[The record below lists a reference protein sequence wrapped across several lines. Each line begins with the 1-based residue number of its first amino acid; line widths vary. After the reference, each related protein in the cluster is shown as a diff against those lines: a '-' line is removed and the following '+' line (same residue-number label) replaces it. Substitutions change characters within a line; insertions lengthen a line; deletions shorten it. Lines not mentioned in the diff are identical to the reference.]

1 MAERIP
7 PHNEEAEKSVLGA
20 VMLNREV
27 LFDVLE
33 EVDADDFYNA
43 AHKEIFNAI
52 WELYKQNKAVD
63 VLTVS
68 EELKKRGVLQMVGG
82 RAYVAQLTLDVP
94 STINAVE
101 YAKIVREKATI
112 RKMVLASEDITDKGY
127 QASMDA
133 KDILDYAEKS
143 IFSIAQ
149 RNQKSDYS
157 DVQSVLLTN
166 IQDIDEAAKNQGKVL
181 GTPTGFKDLD
191 DVLNGLQKSNLVI
204 IAARPA
210 MGKTAFALNIA
221 QQSAVSGGSSVL
233 IFSLEMSKEQLGQRL
248 LSSQSRVEMTKLQR
262 GTLDKKDWER
272 VNLALDEMQN
282 AKIHIDDTPGISMV
296 EIRNKC
302 RRLKADKGLDLI
314 LIDYLQ
320 LMSSPE
326 RSDNRVGEI
335 SAISRNLK
343 LLARE
348 MDCPVVALSQLSRA
362 PEQRPDHHPNLADL
376 RESGSIEQDAD
387 IVIFLYRDDYYTKE
401 NSQKPG
407 ICDVIVAKNRR
418 GETRT
423 VELTWLGKYTKFADK
438 ASDAFMGNMDQ
449 Q

>member
-7 PHNEEAEKSVLGA
+7 PHNEEAERSVLGA

-33 EVDADDFYNA
+33 QVKEDDFYNSSN
-43 AHKEIFNAI
+43 KEIFAAI
-52 WELYKQNKAVD
+52 LELYKDNKAVD

-94 STINAVE
+94 STVNAAE
-101 YAKIVREKATI
+101 YAKIVSEKATL
-112 RKMVLASEDITDKGY
+112 RKMISASEDITDKGY
-127 QASMDA
+127 RANMDA
-133 KDILDYAEKS
+133 HEILDYAEKS

-166 IQDIDEAAKNQGKVL
+166 IQEIDKAAQNQGKVL
-181 GTPTGFKDLD
+181 GTPTGFRDLD
-191 DVLNGLQKSNLVI
+191 DKLNGLQRSNLVI

-221 QQSAVSGGSSVL
+221 QQSAVKEGSVVM

-248 LSSQSRVEMTKLQR
+248 LSSQARVESSKLQR
-262 GTLDKKDWER
+262 GSLDKKDWDR
-272 VNLALDEMQN
+272 VNLALDEMQK
-282 AKIHIDDTPGISMV
+282 AKIFIDDTPGISLI

-302 RRLKADKGLDLI
+302 RRLKAEKGLDLI
-314 LIDYLQ
+314 VIDYLQ

-326 RSDNRVGEI
+326 KSDNRQVEI

-348 MDCPVVALSQLSRA
+348 MDCPVIALSQLSRA
-362 PEQRPDHHPNLADL
+362 PEQRPDHRPNLSDL
-376 RESGSIEQDAD
+376 RESGAIEQDAD
-387 IVIFLYRDDYYTKE
+387 VVMFLYRDEYYNKE
-401 NSQKPG
+401 TSEKPG
-407 ICDVIVAKNRR
+407 VCEINIAKNRS
-418 GETRT
+418 GPTET
-423 VELTWLGKYTKFADK
+423 VELTWVARYTKF
-438 ASDAFMGNMDQ
+438 SDIA
-449 Q
+449 

>member
-7 PHNEEAEKSVLGA
+7 PHNEDAERSVLGA

-33 EVDADDFYNA
+33 EVKEDDFYNSSN
-43 AHKEIFNAI
+43 KEIFAAI
-52 WELYKQNKAVD
+52 MELYKENKAVD

-94 STINAVE
+94 STINAAE
-101 YAKIVREKATI
+101 YAKIVSEKATL
-112 RKMVLASEDITDKGY
+112 RKMITASEDITDKGY
-127 QASMDA
+127 RDNMDA
-133 KDILDYAEKS
+133 HEILDYAEKS

-166 IQDIDEAAKNQGKVL
+166 IQEIDKAAQNQGKVL
-181 GTPTGFKDLD
+181 GTPTGFRDLD
-191 DVLNGLQKSNLVI
+191 DKLNGLQRSNLVI

-221 QQSAVSGGSSVL
+221 QQSAVKEGSVVM

-248 LSSQSRVEMTKLQR
+248 LSSQARVESSKLQR
-262 GTLDKKDWER
+262 GSLDKKDWDR
-272 VNLALDEMQN
+272 VNLALDEMQK
-282 AKIHIDDTPGISMV
+282 AKIFIDDTPGISLI

-302 RRLKADKGLDLI
+302 RRLKAEKGLDLI
-314 LIDYLQ
+314 VIDYLQ

-326 RSDNRVGEI
+326 KSDNR
-335 SAISRNLK
+335 
-343 LLARE
+343 
-348 MDCPVVALSQLSRA
+348 
-362 PEQRPDHHPNLADL
+362 
-376 RESGSIEQDAD
+376 
-387 IVIFLYRDDYYTKE
+387 
-401 NSQKPG
+401 
-407 ICDVIVAKNRR
+407 
-418 GETRT
+418 
-423 VELTWLGKYTKFADK
+423 
-438 ASDAFMGNMDQ
+438 
-449 Q
+449 

>member
-20 VMLNREV
+20 VMLNKDV

-33 EVDADDFYNA
+33 VVEEDDFYNP
-43 AHKEIFNAI
+43 AHKEIYKAI
-52 WELYKQNKAVD
+52 WELYKDNKAVD

-68 EELKKRGVLQMVGG
+68 EELKRRGVLQMAGG

-94 STINAVE
+94 STVNAVE
-101 YAKIVREKATI
+101 YARIVNEKATLRRMI
-112 RKMVLASEDITDKGY
+112 TAAEDITEQGY
-127 QASMDA
+127 KASMDA
-133 KDILDYAEKS
+133 TEILDYAERS
-143 IFSIAQ
+143 VFSIAQ
-149 RNQKSDYS
+149 RNQKSDYT
-157 DVQSVLLTN
+157 DIQSVLITN
-166 IQDIDEAAKNQGKVL
+166 IQAIDDAAKNQGKVL
-181 GTPTGFKDLD
+181 GTPTGFKTLD

-204 IAARPA
+204 IAARPS

-221 QQSAVSGGSSVL
+221 QQSAVSEGSSVV

-248 LSSQSRVEMTKLQR
+248 LSSQSRVEMTKLQK
-262 GTLDKKDWER
+262 GNLDKKDWER
-272 VNLALDEMQN
+272 VNLALDEMAGAN
-282 AKIHIDDTPGISMV
+282 IYIDDTPGISLI

-302 RRLKADKGLDLI
+302 RRLKAEKGLDLI

-326 RSDNRVGEI
+326 KSDNRQGEI

-376 RESGSIEQDAD
+376 RESGAIEQDAD
-387 IVIFLYRDDYYTKE
+387 VVMFLYRDDYYNKE
-401 NSQKPG
+401 NSEKPG
-407 ICDVIVAKNRR
+407 VCEINIAKNRS
-418 GETRT
+418 GPTKT
-423 VELTWLGKYTKFADK
+423 VELTWVSRYTKF
-438 ASDAFMGNMDQ
+438 SDMAL
-449 Q
+449 

>member
-166 IQDIDEAAKNQGKVL
+166 IQEIDEAAKNQGKVL

-221 QQSAVSGGSSVL
+221 QQSAVNGGSSVL

-262 GTLDKKDWER
+262 GNLDKKDWER

-387 IVIFLYRDDYYTKE
+387 VVMFLYRDDYYNKE
-401 NSQKPG
+401 NSEKPG
-407 ICDVIVAKNRR
+407 VCEINIAKNRS
-418 GETRT
+418 GPTKT
-423 VELTWLGKYTKFADK
+423 IELTWVSRYTKF
-438 ASDAFMGNMDQ
+438 SDMAL
-449 Q
+449 

>member
-20 VMLNREV
+20 VMLNKDV

-33 EVDADDFYNA
+33 VVEEDDFYNP
-43 AHKEIFNAI
+43 AHKEIYKAI
-52 WELYKQNKAVD
+52 WELYKDNKAVD

-68 EELKKRGVLQMVGG
+68 EELKRRGVLQMAGG

-94 STINAVE
+94 STVNAVE
-101 YAKIVREKATI
+101 YARIVNEKATL
-112 RKMVLASEDITDKGY
+112 RKMITAAEDITEQGY
-127 QASMDA
+127 KASMDA
-133 KDILDYAEKS
+133 TEILDYAERS
-143 IFSIAQ
+143 VFSIAQ
-149 RNQKSDYS
+149 RNQKSDYT
-157 DVQSVLLTN
+157 DIQSVLITN
-166 IQDIDEAAKNQGKVL
+166 IQAIDDAAKNQGKIL
-181 GTPTGFKDLD
+181 GTPTGFKTLD

-204 IAARPA
+204 IAARPS

-221 QQSAVSGGSSVL
+221 QQSAVSEGSSVV

-248 LSSQSRVEMTKLQR
+248 LSSQSRVEMTKLQK
-262 GTLDKKDWER
+262 GNLDKKDWER
-272 VNLALDEMQN
+272 VNLALDEMAGAN
-282 AKIHIDDTPGISMV
+282 IYIDDTPGISLI

-302 RRLKADKGLDLI
+302 RRLKAEKGLDLI

-326 RSDNRVGEI
+326 KSDNRQGEI

-376 RESGSIEQDAD
+376 RESGAIEQDAD
-387 IVIFLYRDDYYTKE
+387 VVMFLYRDDYYNKE
-401 NSQKPG
+401 NSEKPG
-407 ICDVIVAKNRR
+407 VCEINIAKNRS
-418 GETRT
+418 GPTKT
-423 VELTWLGKYTKFADK
+423 VELTWVSRYTKF
-438 ASDAFMGNMDQ
+438 SDMAL
-449 Q
+449 

>member
-166 IQDIDEAAKNQGKVL
+166 IQELDEAAKNQGKVL

-282 AKIHIDDTPGISMV
+282 AKIQ
-296 EIRNKC
+296 NALF
-302 RRLKADKGLDLI
+302 RL
-314 LIDYLQ
+314 
-320 LMSSPE
+320 
-326 RSDNRVGEI
+326 
-335 SAISRNLK
+335 
-343 LLARE
+343 
-348 MDCPVVALSQLSRA
+348 
-362 PEQRPDHHPNLADL
+362 
-376 RESGSIEQDAD
+376 
-387 IVIFLYRDDYYTKE
+387 
-401 NSQKPG
+401 
-407 ICDVIVAKNRR
+407 
-418 GETRT
+418 
-423 VELTWLGKYTKFADK
+423 
-438 ASDAFMGNMDQ
+438 
-449 Q
+449 

>member
-1 MAERIP
+1 MAERTP

-20 VMLNREV
+20 VMLNEDV

-33 EVDADDFYNA
+33 VVEEDDFYNP
-43 AHKEIFNAI
+43 AHKEIYKAI
-52 WELYKQNKAVD
+52 WELYKDNKAVD

-68 EELKKRGVLQMVGG
+68 EELKRRGVLQMAGG

-94 STINAVE
+94 STVNAVE
-101 YAKIVREKATI
+101 YARIVNEKATL
-112 RKMVLASEDITDKGY
+112 RKMITAAEDITEQGY
-127 QASMDA
+127 KASMDA
-133 KDILDYAEKS
+133 TEILDYAERS
-143 IFSIAQ
+143 VFSIAQ
-149 RNQKSDYS
+149 RNQKSDYT
-157 DVQSVLLTN
+157 DIQSVLITN
-166 IQDIDEAAKNQGKVL
+166 IQAIDDAAKNQGKVL
-181 GTPTGFKDLD
+181 GTPTGFKTLD

-204 IAARPA
+204 IAARPS

-221 QQSAVSGGSSVL
+221 QQSAVSEGSSVV

-248 LSSQSRVEMTKLQR
+248 LSSQSRVEMTKLQK
-262 GTLDKKDWER
+262 GNLDKKDWER
-272 VNLALDEMQN
+272 VNLALDEMAGAN
-282 AKIHIDDTPGISMV
+282 IYIDDTPGISLI

-302 RRLKADKGLDLI
+302 RRLKAEKGLDLI

-326 RSDNRVGEI
+326 KSDNRQGEI

-376 RESGSIEQDAD
+376 RESGAIEQDAD
-387 IVIFLYRDDYYTKE
+387 VVMFLYRDDYYNKE
-401 NSQKPG
+401 NSEKPG
-407 ICDVIVAKNRR
+407 VCEINIAKNRS
-418 GETRT
+418 GPTKT
-423 VELTWLGKYTKFADK
+423 VELTWVSRYTKF
-438 ASDAFMGNMDQ
+438 SDMAL
-449 Q
+449 